1 MEERARR
8 QMMSDM
14 QISSIKMPEL
24 KNLKPRDDQKVEK
37 DFKFTLLSKIGEG
50 ELQEKLGTMIKEISA
65 QGNKIAEHMDIRD
78 MKQYRMM
85 ISEFMNEVVTH
96 SHEFSR
102 ENFLDKR
109 GRHRVYGIIKKVNS
123 TVDELA
129 QELLKEE
136 KNHLS
141 ILKKVDEIKGLIL
154 DITT

>member
-1 MEERARR
+1 MG
-8 QMMSDM
+8 SM
-14 QISSIKMPEL
+14 QIDSIKMPEL
-24 KNLKPRDDQKVEK
+24 KNLKPINNNKVEK
-37 DFKFTLLSKIGEG
+37 DFKFTLLSKIE
-50 ELQEKLGTMIKEISA
+50 EEDLQEKLGIMIEKISA

-78 MKQYRMM
+78 MKDYRMM

-96 SHEFSR
+96 SHQFSR

-109 GRHRVYGIIKKVNS
+109 GRHRVYGIVKQVNKA
-123 TVDELA
+123 VDELA
-129 QELLKEE
+129 QELLSGE

>member
-1 MEERARR
+1 MG
-8 QMMSDM
+8 SM
-14 QISSIKMPEL
+14 QIDSIKMPEL
-24 KNLKPRDDQKVEK
+24 KNLKPINNNKVEK
-37 DFKFTLLSKIGEG
+37 DFKFTLLSKIE
-50 ELQEKLGTMIKEISA
+50 EEDLQEKLGIMIEKISA

-78 MKQYRMM
+78 MKDYRTM

-96 SHEFSR
+96 SHQFSR

-109 GRHRVYGIIKKVNS
+109 GRHRVYGIVKQVNKA
-123 TVDELA
+123 VDELA
-129 QELLKEE
+129 QELLSGE

>member
-1 MEERARR
+1 MG
-8 QMMSDM
+8 SM
-14 QISSIKMPEL
+14 QIDSIKMPEL
-24 KNLKPRDDQKVEK
+24 KNLKPINNNKVEK
-37 DFKFTLLSKIGEG
+37 DFKFTLLSKIE
-50 ELQEKLGTMIKEISA
+50 EEDLQEKLGIMIEKILA

-78 MKQYRMM
+78 MKDYRMM

-96 SHEFSR
+96 SHQFSR

-109 GRHRVYGIIKKVNS
+109 GRHRVYGIVKQVNKA
-123 TVDELA
+123 VDELA
-129 QELLKEE
+129 QELLSGE

>member
-1 MEERARR
+1 MGN
-8 QMMSDM
+8 M
-14 QISSIKMPEL
+14 QIDRIKMPEL
-24 KNLKPRDDQKVEK
+24 KNLKPIEDKIVEK
-37 DFKFTLLSKIGEG
+37 DFRFTLLSKIEEG
-50 ELQEKLGTMIKEISA
+50 ELQEKLGLMIENITA

-109 GRHRVYGIIKKVNS
+109 GRHRVYGIVKKINQN
-123 TVDELA
+123 VDDLA
-129 QELLKEE
+129 QELLKAE

-141 ILKKVDEIKGLIL
+141 ILNKVDEIRGLIL
-154 DITT
+154 DIAT

>member
-1 MEERARR
+1 
-8 QMMSDM
+8 MSDM
-14 QISSIKMPEL
+14 QINSIKMPEL
-24 KNLKPRDDQKVEK
+24 KNLKPIEDKKINK
-37 DFKFTLLSKIGEG
+37 DFKFTLLSKIE
-50 ELQEKLGTMIKEISA
+50 ESDLQEKLGMMIEEISA

-85 ISEFMNEVVTH
+85 ISDFMNEIVTH

-109 GRHRVYGIIKKVNS
+109 GRHRVYGIIKKVN
-123 TVDELA
+123 TAVDELA
-129 QELLKEE
+129 QELLKGE